1 MEHLIRSLNVFW
13 RSERLLADYQLKQAT
28 QRIQLNAL
36 AALVAVF
43 GLVML
48 SIAAF
53 FAIVPYWGHALAALT
68 VGGADLLLA
77 MVLILSAR
85 SLRPTPEVEMV
96 REVRN
101 MAVSDIEEEIALVE
115 AEIVTIKD
123 GIKNFM
129 HHPVDMLLP
138 GAIGPLLSAVV
149 KGLGS
154 TKKKNQ

>member
-1 MEHLIRSLNVFW
+1 MEHLIRSLKVLW
-13 RSERLLADYQLKQAT
+13 RSERLLAEYQLNQAT
-28 QRIQLNAL
+28 QRIQFNAL

-53 FAIVPYWGHALAALT
+53 FALVPYWGNALAALA
-68 VGGADLLLA
+68 VAGADLLLA
-77 MVLILSAR
+77 VVLILYAR
-85 SLRPTPEVEMV
+85 SLRLSPEVEMV

-101 MAVSDIEEEIALVE
+101 MALNDIEEELDLVE
-115 AEIVTIKD
+115 AEIVAVKD
-123 GIKNFM
+123 GVKKFM

-138 GAIGPLLSAVV
+138 GAIGPLLNAVL

-154 TKKKNQ
+154 AKK